1 KRQAL
6 DIVETMNPGDTMT
19 VIRVAAAPEVLI
31 PYSADRAMLRDAINA
46 AQPSVAS
53 ANWSAALTLAAA
65 GSAGAADFNV
75 VIISDGGLGDSVRLP
90 PIPGN
95 LNYIPVGRAGDNLAI
110 SALATRS
117 LPGQPPQLFAQITN
131 YGSSDASVIFDLRI
145 DGTLLTAE
153 EHSVPAHSSLPLVS
167 DQLPARF
174 TTIQAG

>member
-1 KRQAL
+1 LILALLVLALARPFVTVPAVSTGQIAVLLDASVSMNATDSADGASSRFDEAKRQAL

-19 VIRVAAAPEVLI
+19 VIRVAAAPEVLL

-95 LNYIPVGRAGDNLAI
+95 LN
-110 SALATRS
+110 
-117 LPGQPPQLFAQITN
+117 
-131 YGSSDASVIFDLRI
+131 
-145 DGTLLTAE
+145 
-153 EHSVPAHSSLPLVS
+153 
-167 DQLPARF
+167 
-174 TTIQAG
+174 